1 MGKSKPQPLANH
13 HVVAGEG
20 STEQGEGTGA
30 PIPFQAPEPI
40 ISVNRLNHW
49 FGEGK
54 TSNRVVCDLDLEVWP
69 GQLIILTGPNG
80 AGKTTLLTLIGALRS
95 IQEGTVRVQGRHLKG
110 LGPEELAEVR
120 EDIGFI
126 FQAHNLFASLT
137 AFQTVMMALELKPY
151 PRGERRR
158 RATEILTQ
166 LGLGQYLDSKPAT
179 LSGGQKQRVAIAR
192 ALANCPRLILAD
204 EPTAALDRASSRE
217 VVAFL
222 KKLAREEGCTTLMVS
237 HEPQLFDVADRVI
250 NMEAGRITQD
260 VLVQPSLL
268 APRDLLAR
276 YPDFASLSTEVLSQV
291 AARMVEESHQAGSII
306 FQQGEEGNRFYLI
319 WRGTVDIVANEAGA
333 EKLLATLKSG
343 DFFGQTSLL
352 TGKKRAA
359 TARARDRVELYTL
372 DKEAFHAALEAR
384 SATGL

>member
-1 MGKSKPQPLANH
+1 
-13 HVVAGEG
+13 
-20 STEQGEGTGA
+20 
-30 PIPFQAPEPI
+30 
-40 ISVNRLNHW
+40 
-49 FGEGK
+49 
-54 TSNRVVCDLDLEVWP
+54 
-69 GQLIILTGPNG
+69 
-80 AGKTTLLTLIGALRS
+80 
-95 IQEGTVRVQGRHLKG
+95 

-166 LGLGQYLDSKPAT
+166 LGLGQHLDSKPAA

-192 ALANCPRLILAD
+192 ALANSPRLILAD
-204 EPTAALDRASSRE
+204 EPTAALDRNSSRE

-222 KKLAREEGCTTLMVS
+222 RKLACEEGCPTLMVS
-237 HEPQLFDVADRVI
+237 HEPRLFDVADRI
-250 NMEAGRITQD
+250 ITMEAGWITSD
-260 VLVQPSLL
+260 VLVQHSPL

-276 YPDFASLSTEVLSQV
+276 YPDFASLTPEVLSHV
-291 AARMVEESHQAGSII
+291 AARILEESHPAGSII
-306 FQQGEEGNRFYLI
+306 FHQGEEGGRFYLI
-319 WRGTVDIVANEAGA
+319 WKGTVDILVREAGT
-333 EKLLATLKSG
+333 EKLLATLKAG

-359 TARARDRVELYTL
+359 TARAREDVELYAL
-372 DKEAFHAALEAR
+372 DKDAFHAALEAR